1 MQAEAERRLGQAKRA
16 APAGRPRPS
25 PAKRSR
31 PTAVSSDEELS
42 EQEGSDG
49 DGNADMVRFWSFH
62 DTSQSG
68 LVALHH
74 GLCIANVRTSV
85 SGIVLCV

>member
-42 EQEGSDG
+42 EQEGSEG
-49 DGNADMVRFWSFH
+49 DGNADMVRLSSSCLWNKFLMFVF
-62 DTSQSG
+62 
-68 LVALHH
+68 LPEV
-74 GLCIANVRTSV
+74 SV
-85 SGIVLCV
+85 GRQLECVLLGMA